1 MESKGWSMDY
11 RFYRKE
17 RNEFA
22 MGAKMT
28 DKPRELCETLANLAV
43 KKLLCPI

>member
-1 MESKGWSMDY
+1 MDY
-11 RFYRKE
+11 RFYRKG

-28 DKPRELCETLANLAV
+28 DKPREFCETVASLAV
-43 KKLLCPI
+43 KKLLCQI